1 MEFDE
6 KGMWYLIH
14 NEDRMSLKKLSK
26 IFHCTPQEV
35 YAYYDEI
42 TRTDIYLDYIYKRAQ
57 AARNSNWLE
66 RLEKGRNEYQKKISN
81 QRESNEDVETDS
93 SGLHGAPGAAIDDHS
108 VSGIVLQ
115 NGE

>member
-1 MEFDE
+1 MNFDE

-35 YAYYDEI
+35 YEYYDEI
-42 TRTDIYLDYIYKRAQ
+42 TRSDIYLDYIYKRAQ

-81 QRESNEDVETDS
+81 QRENNKNEKEND
-93 SGLHGAPGAAIDDHS
+93 
-108 VSGIVLQ
+108 
-115 NGE
+115 NGMCSTPSATNTNDRMSRDIL